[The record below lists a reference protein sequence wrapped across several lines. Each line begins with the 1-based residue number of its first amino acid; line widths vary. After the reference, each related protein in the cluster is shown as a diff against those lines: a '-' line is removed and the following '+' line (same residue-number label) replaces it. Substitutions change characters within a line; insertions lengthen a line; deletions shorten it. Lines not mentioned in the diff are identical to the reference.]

1 MQAFFTLL
9 SKIEKDQFSPFYLLS
24 GTESY
29 YLDTVVASLIS
40 KLVDETSRDF
50 DFTLFFGKEANAS
63 EIIETAKRYPMMAKY
78 NLVVVKEAQQMS
90 SFIFDELALYAAQ
103 PLNQS
108 IVVLCYMHKA
118 FDKRKKLFKTV
129 EKMGEVFTAKPMY
142 ENQLTKW
149 ISDHARS
156 LQLDLTPTAIELLF
170 SYVGANLSRLSNELK
185 KIKLVVQENEIIDK
199 GAIEKYVGISKTFN
213 SFELQKAIGL
223 GKFSLAFRITQYLN
237 RNQKTYPLVL
247 ILSSLHSYFQK
258 LLLIKTLAYSSESTL
273 GNIGI
278 SPYFIK
284 EYEAAAKRFSM
295 RQVCDAMR
303 YIFEADI
310 KNKGVF
316 GVNSGSNEILETLL
330 LRLFTL

>member
-29 YLDTVVASLIS
+29 YLDAVLASLIS
-40 KLVDETSRDF
+40 KLVDEASRNF

-63 EIIETAKRYPMMAKY
+63 EVIETAKRYPMIAKY

-90 SFIFDELALYAAQ
+90 SSTFDELAFYATK

-118 FDKRKKLFKTV
+118 FDKRKKLFKAV
-129 EKMGEVFTAKPMY
+129 EKMGEVLTVRPLY
-142 ENQLTKW
+142 ENQITKW

-156 LQLDLTPTAIELLF
+156 LQLNLTPTAIELLS
-170 SYVGANLSRLSNELK
+170 SYVGVNLSRLSDELK
-185 KIKLVVQENEIIDK
+185 KLKLAVQKNQIIDK
-199 GAIEKYVGISKTFN
+199 GAIEKYVGISKIFN

-223 GKFSLAFRITQYLN
+223 GKFSLAFQITQYLN

-247 ILSSLHSYFQK
+247 VLSSLHSYFQK
-258 LLLIKTLAYSSESTL
+258 LLILKTVVGDSKSAFGT
-273 GNIGI
+273 IGI

-284 EYEAAAKRFSM
+284 EYEAAAKRFSV
-295 RQVCDAMR
+295 REICDAMR
-303 YIFEADI
+303 YIFEADL
-310 KNKGVF
+310 KNKGIF
-316 GVNSGSNEILETLL
+316 GVNSGSNEILEILL
-330 LRLFTL
+330 LRLFNL